1 MNAEN
6 NCVLKLD
13 HLVFDEIA
21 FNRVNFRSE
30 NDLSVEFGFN
40 FEERENGEFVAS
52 IRVIG
57 TKEDE
62 YTFVVRAS
70 GYFRLEDHVEDRK
83 TIIQQNA
90 VAIVFPYIRS
100 QISLL
105 TAQPEVEPVVLPAMN
120 IAQMVEDAVKKGEE
134 KSASCAN

>member
-1 MNAEN
+1 MGVYG
-6 NCVLKLD
+6 CRILLK
-13 HLVFDEIA
+13 HGEAQTF
-21 FNRVNFRSE
+21 
-30 NDLSVEFGFN
+30 
-40 FEERENGEFVAS
+40 FEKAMRPD
-52 IRVIG
+52 I
-57 TKEDE
+57 
-62 YTFVVRAS
+62 TFVVRAS